1 MLLTTVPCLQP
12 HLTALVVR
20 LQKIPTA
27 TRLASL
33 PAGCSETAY
42 SAGQLSLKWQL
53 RECRLAT
60 PASGK
65 LRWAEHESEP
75 SQGYLMRSGECIW
88 RRWAPYSRLLRT
100 GKLRTD
106 VESHPVLILTLS
118 PQDLFYFKTFRN
130 FFGRHAIVNVE
141 L

>member
-12 HLTALVVR
+12 HLTALAVR

-27 TRLASL
+27 TRLASF

-53 RECRLAT
+53 RECRLAI

-75 SQGYLMRSGECIW
+75 SQGYLMRSGGL
-88 RRWAPYSRLLRT
+88 RWEPGTHNKVFRQLLDRVSAF
-100 GKLRTD
+100 GGDGL
-106 VESHPVLILTLS
+106 LIL
-118 PQDLFYFKTFRN
+118 DC
-130 FFGRHAIVNVE
+130 
-141 L
+141 